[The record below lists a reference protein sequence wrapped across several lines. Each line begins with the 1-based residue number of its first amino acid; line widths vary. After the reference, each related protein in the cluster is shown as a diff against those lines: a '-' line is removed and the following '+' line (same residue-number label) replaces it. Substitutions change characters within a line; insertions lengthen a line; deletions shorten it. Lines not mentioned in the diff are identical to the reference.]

1 MTAHTASRPPRR
13 RTVALSAAA
22 LTLGVLAT
30 ATAATASPAD
40 RTGHAPRTR
49 EIASAV
55 LGSDYKVT
63 LTALRSATDPYAASV
78 RLQVFV
84 HKGGAWKESDRVRV
98 GGANSWFWYPLTGS
112 HAVGTFSTASTEPA
126 PVKVRLL
133 ITPSIG
139 YSGTYAY
146 VIRHGDITTR

>member
-1 MTAHTASRPPRR
+1 MTAHTASRPRR

-40 RTGHAPRTR
+40 RTGHAPRSK
-49 EIASAV
+49 EIASSV
-55 LGSDYKVT
+55 LGPDYKIT
-63 LTALRSATDPYAASV
+63 LTALRSSDDPYAASV

-84 HKGGAWKESDRVRV
+84 PKGGAWKESDRVQV
-98 GGANSWFWYPLTGS
+98 GKTNGWFWYPLTGS
-112 HAVGTFSTASTEPA
+112 HAVGAFSTASTEPA
-126 PVKVRLL
+126 PVTVRLL

-146 VIRHGDITTR
+146 VIRHGDISPR